1 MKRVHYNVARL
12 VNEEM
17 KTEVKN
23 VLDKED
29 GVQMV
34 NIDLGRGSIEVG
46 YNESINEDKIKECIE
61 QVGCIIRS

>member
-1 MKRVHYNVARL
+1 MKRVHYNVTRL
-12 VNEEM
+12 VNEQT

-23 VLDKED
+23 VLDKVD

-46 YNESINEDKIKECIE
+46 YNDSVDEDKIKECIE
-61 QVGCIIRS
+61 HVGCKIE